1 MSDPHEPHPLE
12 ITQDPDLLRRILDN
26 QANDIITRQTEQEIR
41 RRELETGHEYSLKLL
56 DVQLADKQVDREY
69 LKSTNLN
76 SSIVVGFLGLLL
88 VVAFCYALYLNKDQ
102 VVMEFL
108 KAVLFL
114 VTGGVGGYSL
124 KSVKGNKS
132 NTPNP

>member
-1 MSDPHEPHPLE
+1 MSDPHEPHLLE

-41 RRELETGHEYSLKLL
+41 RREIETGHEYSLRLL
-56 DVQLADKQVDREY
+56 DAQLADKQRDREY
-69 LKSTNLN
+69 LKSTNTKG
-76 SSIVVGFLGLLL
+76 SIVVGFLCVL
-88 VVAFCYALYLNKDQ
+88 VTAVFCYALYLNKDQ
-102 VVMEFL
+102 LVMEFL

-124 KSVKGNKS
+124 KVVRDKADSPKQ
-132 NTPNP
+132 

>member
-1 MSDPHEPHPLE
+1 MSDPQAPHPLE

-41 RRELETGHEYSLKLL
+41 RREIETTHEYFLRSLDAQLL
-56 DVQLADKQVDREY
+56 DRQRDREHE
-69 LKSTNLN
+69 KSTNTN
-76 SSIVVGFLGLLL
+76 GSIVVGFLCVLL

-102 VVMEFL
+102 VVMEFF

-124 KSVKGNKS
+124 KVV
-132 NTPNP
+132 

>member
-1 MSDPHEPHPLE
+1 MSDPHEPHLLQ

-41 RRELETGHEYSLKLL
+41 RREIETSHEYSLKLL
-56 DVQLADKQVDREY
+56 DVQLANKQRDREY
-69 LKSTNLN
+69 LQSTNT
-76 SSIVVGFLGLLL
+76 SGSIVVGFLGILL
-88 VVAFCYALYLNKDQ
+88 VAAFCYALYLNKDQ

-124 KSVKGNKS
+124 KVVRDKS
-132 NTPNP
+132 ETPKQ